1 VSRAAL
7 FLVVVWLP
15 LLASCGEEPDH
26 PPRIFKTRTPHGSRP
41 AEFPEAGMT
50 FKRPRNWTIRRRELP
65 GVFELVSGEAV
76 VAGWAYTRAEPLPET
91 DAQLEAARQRLVGA
105 IHERDPDFRVISA
118 LVTREITNAPAI
130 DIEGE
135 QVISKRRLRT
145 RSVHIFKGDVEYV
158 IESLAPSPDR
168 ALVERGVMEPL
179 LDSLELSGEVDEDAG

>member
-1 VSRAAL
+1 
-7 FLVVVWLP
+7 
-15 LLASCGEEPDH
+15 
-26 PPRIFKTRTPHGSRP
+26 
-41 AEFPEAGMT
+41 MT

-118 LVTREITNAPAI
+118 LVTREITNAPGI